1 MKKYFVT
8 GSEGFIGSSL
18 VEKLLE
24 QKNFVFALVSY
35 NSFGNI
41 GWLRKILS
49 KNKRLKVIFGDLKDP
64 DTYSDFLSK
73 SDYVINLASLIS
85 VPYSYSGP
93 KSYLENNILGCH
105 FLYSSCRNLKIKKI
119 IHISSSEV
127 YGTPK
132 TLPITENTIYNP
144 QSPYAASKAGADHV
158 AKSYF
163 YSFDLPII
171 ILRPFNNFGPKQS
184 LRAVIPTII
193 NQALKGEEI
202 KLGKVS
208 TRRDFLYVSDTVEA
222 ILKTIGSNKNL
233 FGEEINLGTN
243 YTFKVNEVVNLV
255 SSILKKKL
263 VLKLNK
269 EKLRPKAS
277 EVEILKCNYKK
288 AKEKLNW
295 RPKFMGKKGF
305 KAALILTIDWYK
317 LNSDNE
323 LLNSKN
329 LNKSY
334 K

>member
-18 VEKLLE
+18 VEKLLN
-24 QKNFVFALVSY
+24 QRNIVFALVNY

-41 GWLRKILS
+41 GWLRELS
-49 KNKRLKVIFGDLKDP
+49 LKNKRLKVIFGDLKDP
-64 DTYSDFLSK
+64 ETFLDYLRK

-85 VPYSYSGP
+85 VPYSYSAS
-93 KSYLENNILGCH
+93 KSYLENNIIGCH
-105 FLYSSCRNLKIKKI
+105 FLYNSCKKFKIKKI

-132 TLPITENTIYNP
+132 KLPITEHTIFNP
-144 QSPYAASKAGADHV
+144 QSPYAASKAAADYV

-163 YSFDLPII
+163 YSFNLPII

-193 NQALKGEEI
+193 NQALKGSEI

-208 TRRDFLYVSDTVEA
+208 TKRDFLYVSDTVEA
-222 ILKTIGSNKNL
+222 ILKTIKINKDL

-243 YTFKVNEVVNLV
+243 YTFKVNEIVKLV

-277 EVEILKCNYKK
+277 EVEILKCDYKK
-288 AKEKLNW
+288 AKKKLNW
-295 RPKFMGKKGF
+295 KPKFIGKKGF
-305 KAALILTIDWYK
+305 KTALIMTIDWYK
-317 LNSDNE
+317 NNSNNE

>member
-24 QKNFVFALVSY
+24 QKDFVFALVSY

-41 GWLRKILS
+41 GWLRKISS

-202 KLGKVS
+202 KIGKVS

-222 ILKTIGSNKNL
+222 ILKTISSNKNL

-305 KAALILTIDWYK
+305 KAALKLTIDWYK
-317 LNSDNE
+317 LNSENE
-323 LLNSKN
+323 LLNTKN

>member
-18 VEKLLE
+18 VEKLLK
-24 QKNFVFALVSY
+24 QKKTVFALVNY
-35 NSFGNI
+35 NSFGNV
-41 GWLRKILS
+41 GWLRKLS
-49 KNKRLKVIFGDLKDP
+49 LKNKRLKVIFGDLKDP
-64 DTYSDFLSK
+64 DTYIDYLSK
-73 SDYVINLASLIS
+73 SDYVINFASLIS

-105 FLYSSCRNLKIKKI
+105 FLYSSCKNLRIKKI

-127 YGTPK
+127 YGTPNK
-132 TLPITENTIYNP
+132 LPITENTIFNP

-163 YSFDLPII
+163 YSFNLPIV

-193 NQALKGEEI
+193 SQALKGNQI

-208 TRRDFLYVSDTVEA
+208 TKRDFLYVTDTVEA
-222 ILKTIGSNKNL
+222 VLKTISSNKSL
-233 FGEEINLGTN
+233 LGEEINLGTN
-243 YTFKVNEVVNLV
+243 HTFKVSEIVKLV

-263 VLKLNK
+263 VLTLNK
-269 EKLRPKAS
+269 QKLRPKAS
-277 EVEILKCNYKK
+277 EVEILKCDFKK
-288 AKEKLNW
+288 AKQKLNW
-295 RPKFMGKKGF
+295 KPKFIGKKGF
-305 KAALILTIDWYK
+305 KAALIMTIAWYK
-317 LNSDNE
+317 VNINNE

-329 LNKSY
+329 LNRSY

>member
-1 MKKYFVT
+1 MKKYFIT

-24 QKNFVFALVSY
+24 QNSLVFALVNY

-41 GWLRKILS
+41 GWLNELKTQN
-49 KNKRLKVIFGDLKDP
+49 NKLKVIFGDLKDP
-64 DTYSDFLSK
+64 STYLNFLSK
-73 SDYVINLASLIS
+73 ADYVINLASLIS
-85 VPYSYSGP
+85 VPYSYLGP

-105 FLYSSCRNLKIKKI
+105 FLYNSCRNLKIKKI

-132 TLPITENTIYNP
+132 KIPITEHTIFNP

-163 YSFDLPII
+163 YSFNLPII

-193 NQALKGEEI
+193 DQALKGNQV
-202 KLGKVS
+202 KLGKIS
-208 TRRDFLYVSDTVEA
+208 TKRDFLYVTDTIDA
-222 ILKTIGSNKNL
+222 ILKTINLNKIL

-243 YTFKVNEVVNLV
+243 YTIKVSEIVSLV

-269 EKLRPKAS
+269 NKLRPTAS
-277 EVEILKCNYKK
+277 EVEILKCDYKK
-288 AKEKLNW
+288 AKTKLNW
-295 RPKFMGKKGF
+295 KPKFIGKKGF
-305 KAALILTIDWYK
+305 KAALKKTIDWYTK
-317 LNSDNE
+317 NLNNE
-323 LLNSKN
+323 LLNNKN

>member
-24 QKNFVFALVSY
+24 QKDFVFALVSY

-41 GWLRKILS
+41 GWLRKISS

-222 ILKTIGSNKNL
+222 ILKTISSNKNL

-317 LNSDNE
+317 LNSENE

>member
-18 VEKLLE
+18 VEKILK
-24 QKNFVFALVSY
+24 QKNIVFALVNY

-41 GWLRKILS
+41 GWLRELS
-49 KNKRLKVIFGDLKDP
+49 FKTKRLKVIFGDLKDP
-64 DTYSDFLSK
+64 DTFLDYLRK

-85 VPYSYSGP
+85 VPYSYSAS

-105 FLYSSCRNLKIKKI
+105 FLYSSCKKLNIKKI

-132 TLPITENTIYNP
+132 KLPITEHTLFNP
-144 QSPYAASKAGADHV
+144 QSPYAASKAAADYV

-163 YSFDLPII
+163 YSFNLPII

-193 NQALKGEEI
+193 DQALKGNEI

-208 TRRDFLYVSDTVEA
+208 TKRDFLYVSDTVEA
-222 ILKTIGSNKNL
+222 ILKTVKINKDL

-243 YTFKVNEVVNLV
+243 YSFKVSEIVKLV
-255 SSILKKKL
+255 SSILRKKL

-277 EVEILKCNYKK
+277 EVEILKCDYKK
-288 AKEKLNW
+288 AKKKLNW
-295 RPKFMGKKGF
+295 RPKFIGKKGF
-305 KAALILTIDWYK
+305 KTALIMTIDWYK
-317 LNSDNE
+317 NNSNNE

-329 LNKSY
+329 SNKLY